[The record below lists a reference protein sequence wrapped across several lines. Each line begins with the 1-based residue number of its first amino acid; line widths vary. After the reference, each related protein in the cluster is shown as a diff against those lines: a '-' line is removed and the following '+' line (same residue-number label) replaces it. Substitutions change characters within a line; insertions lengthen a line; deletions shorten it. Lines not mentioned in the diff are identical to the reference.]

1 MGTNQRAS
9 NASQEYVAEN
19 SDILPKQEVD
29 SESDVEEVPKE
40 ERVRHELFHD
50 AVKQAVA
57 QRVQNADVVLSAEKE
72 KVRYA
77 SVLTSQELKFLLDC
91 DVLSQEV
98 PYRDATAILNS
109 KS

>member
-1 MGTNQRAS
+1 MGTNQRTSSAS
-9 NASQEYVAEN
+9 PEYVAEN

-29 SESDVEEVPKE
+29 SESDVEEVQEE

-91 DVLSQEV
+91 DVLSQDA
-98 PYRDATAILNS
+98 PCRDGADILNS
-109 KS
+109 KP